1 MKIKKEDIQV
11 TSYLVGLHS
20 FRKDHNYGNYKAN
33 LINDIQSL
41 LNLNFDILKIG
52 GLDILKVGL
61 EDSFEIR
68 LTPNTIIYQDKL
80 EFDNITSNAKE
91 ILNIWLKY
99 SPNVKLSL
107 IGLVINFDISFRK
120 PSETNY
126 LRLKDQY
133 FKNFQ
138 IGKKL
143 KGVDFRF
150 NYLLNYKGH
159 DYNVHL
165 SMLEKDDKDYILQG
179 AVDFNETTENNI
191 SGLPKESCD
200 RVFNAAKEYFE
211 NELFQFFNLNESK

>member
-1 MKIKKEDIQV
+1 MEIKKENIKV
-11 TSYLVGLHS
+11 ASLLVGLHS

-41 LNLNFDILKIG
+41 LNLNFDTIKIG
-52 GLDILKVGL
+52 GLDILKVGM

-80 EFDNITSNAKE
+80 EFDEITSNAKE

-107 IGLVINFDISFRK
+107 IGFVTNFDIDLDK
-120 PSETNY
+120 PAETNRF
-126 LRLKDQY
+126 RLKDQY
-133 FKNFQ
+133 FKNFR

-143 KGVDFRF
+143 KGIDFRF
-150 NYLLNYKGH
+150 NYTVNFKGH
-159 DYNVHL
+159 DYNVLL
-165 SMLEKDDKDYILQG
+165 SMVEKDDKNYILQG
-179 AVDFNETTENNI
+179 TVDFNETTDNKI

-200 RVFNAAKEYFE
+200 TVFLTAKDYFE
-211 NELFQFFNLNESK
+211 NDLFQFFNLKES

>member
-1 MKIKKEDIQV
+1 MEVKKENIQV

-80 EFDNITSNAKE
+80 EFDKITSNAKE

-107 IGLVINFDISFRK
+107 IGLVINFDIKLKK
-120 PSETNY
+120 PAENNHFS
-126 LRLKDQY
+126 LKDQY
-133 FKNFQ
+133 FRNFN
-138 IGKKL
+138 IGNKL
-143 KGVDFRF
+143 KSVDFRL
-150 NYLLNYKGH
+150 NYLLKYKGR

-165 SMLEKDDKDYILQG
+165 SMLEKDDKEYILQG
-179 AVDFNETTENNI
+179 NVDFNETTENNI
-191 SGLPKESCD
+191 SGLSKESCD
-200 RVFNAAKEYFE
+200 RVFFAAKDYFE
-211 NELFQFFNLNESK
+211 NELFQFFNLKEDK